1 MKKKLQALLFSLATL
16 VLTSC
21 GGGNETSSN
30 SASIV
35 GQATFAETAIACNA
49 SSTYGNEIGG
59 PLLTATTN
67 PTLGACIAA
76 MPGIAYG
83 NPWTPWQNSGCLESP
98 SMRFFMGNGG
108 GEYGGYVGR
117 GPNISQSAVKFC
129 VDYANTCCLDPS
141 SCSGQPAGSQEAL
154 NSFCTLNGPNAS

>member
-1 MKKKLQALLFSLATL
+1 MRTYITALMLVTTL
-16 VLTSC
+16 GLVSC

-49 SSTYGNEIGG
+49 SITYGNELGTG

-83 NPWTPWQNSGCLESP
+83 NPWTPVQNGGCLESETVASP
-98 SMRFFMGNGG
+98 NHWGLLS
-108 GEYGGYVGR
+108 GYYGR
-117 GPNISQSAVKFC
+117 GPKISQSAVNYC
-129 VDYANTCCLDPS
+129 YNYAYSCCSS

-154 NSFCTLNGPNAS
+154 SQFCANNYP